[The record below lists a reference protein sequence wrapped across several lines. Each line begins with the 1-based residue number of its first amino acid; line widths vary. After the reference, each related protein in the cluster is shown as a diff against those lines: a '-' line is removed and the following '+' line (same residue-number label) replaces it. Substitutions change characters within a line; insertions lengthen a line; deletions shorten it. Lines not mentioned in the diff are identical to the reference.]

1 MLRKCIIA
9 LALGLLLAAPAS
21 ARMYGDGT
29 MLVSPNTFILDHI
42 GLTVSI
48 HTEVKVS
55 SVLRSSVVLHGVNGA
70 SITPLY
76 ITSDSRGNLV
86 AKFASDDIK
95 RIVEVPRTELSL
107 SGFFNSG
114 ETFTLEA
121 SIAVR

>member
-1 MLRKCIIA
+1 MLRKCIIV
-9 LALGLLLAAPAS
+9 LALGLLLAAPAT
-21 ARMYGDGT
+21 ARQYFDGT
-29 MLVSPNTFILDHI
+29 MLVSPNVFILDHM

-86 AKFASDDIK
+86 AKFESDDIK
-95 RIVEVPRTELSL
+95 RIVEIPRTELSL

>member
-1 MLRKCIIA
+1 MLRKCIIV
-9 LALGLLLAAPAS
+9 LALGLLLAAPAT
-21 ARMYGDGT
+21 ARQYFDGT
-29 MLVSPNTFILDHI
+29 MLVSPNAFILDHM

-86 AKFASDDIK
+86 AKFESDDIK
-95 RIVEVPRTELSL
+95 RIVEIPRTELSL